1 MSTDKQEQQAIDALV
16 DTYSDAGSA
25 RVVLEL
31 AGFPRGR
38 IPAFSNAM
46 VFWHNVAADARNGML
61 PGGIRPILEQAAKQW
76 PHNPAFAPY
85 APSAPP
91 ASSPST
97 AAAAPPKQ
105 APAGP
110 IRIFVSY
117 AHADETYRER
127 LETRLKGIARLLPIE
142 FWHDRKML
150 AGTKLT
156 KEIFAQMAVADVV
169 LLLVS
174 PDFMASDYCF
184 SKEMAEALKKYEH
197 NKGLPVPII
206 IRPESTWYGHQIG
219 QHLAL
224 PTDGKAIS
232 KWSDADDAW
241 EDVSRG
247 LQALLTDL
255 AQKRGL
261 LPA

>member
-1 MSTDKQEQQAIDALV
+1 MSIDNQEQRAIDALV
-16 DTYSDAGSA
+16 DTYSDAASA

-46 VFWHNVAADARNGML
+46 VFWHNVTADARNGVL

-76 PHNPAFAPY
+76 PHNPAFARY
-85 APSAPP
+85 APSARP

-97 AAAAPPKQ
+97 ATAAPPKH
-105 APAGP
+105 ATAGP

-117 AHADETYRER
+117 SHKDPTYLEQ
-127 LETRLKGIARLLPIE
+127 LETRLHALGRRIPIDI
-142 FWHDRKML
+142 WDDRKLL
-150 AGTKLT
+150 AGSKL
-156 KEIFAQMAVADVV
+156 KEKIIEQLGLADVV
-169 LLLVS
+169 ILLIS

-184 SKEMAEALKKYEH
+184 SVEMVEALKKYEREEGH
-197 NKGLPVPII
+197 AVPII
-206 IRPESTWYGHQIG
+206 IRPESTWFDHQIG
-219 QHLAL
+219 EHLAL
-224 PTDGKAIS
+224 PKDGKAIS
-232 KWSDADDAW
+232 KWSDPDDAW

-247 LQALLTDL
+247 LKALLTEL

-261 LPA
+261 LPS